1 MAKVSVSKLVETG
14 AKKTAKTVSQVT
26 KVAKQSTK
34 AAASAVTK
42 STKAV
47 TDVVAN
53 TTKETQQGIM
63 KVNTKFSKFCDPNN
77 IIPCITAITIVAYIV
92 IVTPS
97 TVLDIFGTTLGKS
110 LSMTVVLLTLLFDL
124 KLGVLLGLAA
134 ILSIALASINNELF
148 ETFTQEYNLENYS
161 KPIDYILET
170 PVSKCTKSKTK
181 KSKSKENKFVKPD
194 GIKEALEKE
203 NQIIKEN
210 VGEITGLDDH
220 LKTYT
225 LLSEQS

>member
-1 MAKVSVSKLVETG
+1 
-14 AKKTAKTVSQVT
+14 
-26 KVAKQSTK
+26 
-34 AAASAVTK
+34 
-42 STKAV
+42 
-47 TDVVAN
+47 
-53 TTKETQQGIM
+53 
-63 KVNTKFSKFCDPNN
+63 
-77 IIPCITAITIVAYIV
+77 
-92 IVTPS
+92 PS
-97 TVLDIFGTTLGKS
+97 TVLDIFGTTLGKTLAMS
-110 LSMTVVLLTLLFDL
+110 VVLITLLFDL

-134 ILSIALASINNELF
+134 ILSIALASINIELF
-148 ETFTQEYNLENYS
+148 ETFTEEYNLENYS

-170 PVSKCTKSKTK
+170 PVSKCS
-181 KSKSKENKFVKPD
+181 KSKSKSKKNKFVKPD